1 MSFKS
6 GWWRHLMALGL
17 SEHIVTKEPVGK
29 DICHYLVRCN
39 IANNMIN
46 MGRCNSMIGIIEVY
60 CENT

>member
-1 MSFKS
+1 
-6 GWWRHLMALGL
+6 MALGL

-39 IANNMIN
+39 NMIT

-60 CENT
+60 SENT